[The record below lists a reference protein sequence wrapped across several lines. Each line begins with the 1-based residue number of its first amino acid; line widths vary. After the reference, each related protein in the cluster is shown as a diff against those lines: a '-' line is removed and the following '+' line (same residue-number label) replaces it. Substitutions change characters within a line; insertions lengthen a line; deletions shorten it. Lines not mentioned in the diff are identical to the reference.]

1 MASGYARRGFPRD
14 LKCGRLF
21 LFSLLVGLAVR
32 FVVLPLTYEYDIYHW
47 AVVIQN
53 IESGTGLYTLDGYY
67 YTPVWGYI
75 LGAVDAFWNAFLSID
90 VFGTQV
96 HELLGVQNMENMN
109 HVATITTPAFNTA
122 LKMFLIIVDVIV
134 GLAVRRIATDLTD
147 DARKGDIA
155 FALWFLCPIAIY
167 MSSVQGTFDSISGL
181 LTMLS
186 VMLVLRERYFAG
198 GFMLS
203 LGILLK
209 LYPGFAL
216 PVIVALIYSRGKR
229 ADGMLGNLAM
239 LFAGGIVAFMIVMA
253 PTFADGTFMSA
264 FTFITDRSGGG
275 SLMESLFGTAGII
288 IALVL
293 MVVFTVAMA
302 RSRDPDGTFVGYA
315 MLALIGGIF
324 ANLGPQYP
332 LVVIPL
338 LCVYIATNDRSYVT
352 CWILIGFGCFLEALV
367 LNNYSLLMSTA
378 SYWGWPSFGTIL
390 SGLDWTEAYIFRTS
404 SFRSLA
410 NTVFLLVG
418 AAGLVLALLYP
429 YEDRIAE
436 RFPKIASAI
445 HRTRFGTEESR

>member
-1 MASGYARRGFPRD
+1 MASGYARGRLFWG
-14 LKCGRLF
+14 LNCGRLF

-32 FVVLPLTYEYDIYHW
+32 FAVLPLTYEYDIYHW

-53 IESGTGLYTLDGYY
+53 IESGVGLYTLDGYY

-75 LGAVDAFWNAFLSID
+75 LGAMDAFWNAFLSID

-96 HELLGVQNMENMN
+96 YQLLGVQTMENMN
-109 HVATITTPAFNTA
+109 HVATITTPEFNTA
-122 LKMFLIIVDVIV
+122 VKFFLIIVDVIV

-147 DARKGDIA
+147 DAKKGDIA

-181 LTMLS
+181 LTVLS
-186 VMLVLRERYFAG
+186 VILVLRERYFAG

-216 PVIVALIYSRGKR
+216 PVMVALIYSRGRR
-229 ADGMLGNLAM
+229 ADGMLRNLAM
-239 LFAGGIVAFMIVMA
+239 LFAGGIAAFLIIMA
-253 PTFADGTFMSA
+253 PTFVDGTFMDA
-264 FTFITDRSGGG
+264 FTLITDRSDGG
-275 SLMESLFGTAGII
+275 SLMDSLFGMAGIV

-302 RSRDPDGTFVGYA
+302 RSDDPDGSFLRYA
-315 MLALIGGIF
+315 MLALVGGIF

-338 LCVYIATNDRSYVT
+338 LCVYIATTDRSYVT
-352 CWILIGFGCFLEALV
+352 CWALIGFGCFLEALV
-367 LNNYSLLMSTA
+367 LNNYSLLMSAA
-378 SYWGWPSFGTIL
+378 SYWGWPSFDTVL
-390 SGLDWTEAYIFRTS
+390 SGLDWTEAYIFGTS
-404 SFRSLA
+404 SFRSIA
-410 NTVFLLVG
+410 NSVFLLVSV
-418 AAGLVLALLYP
+418 AGLALALLYP
-429 YEDRIAE
+429 YEGRIAE

-445 HRTRFGTEESR
+445 HRTRFGTEGSR